1 MCERVRVCQNVCAQ
15 PDLRTAAG
23 QLRAGNGGGL
33 RAIDSA

>member
-23 QLRAGNGGGL
+23 QLRAGEGRVDGN
-33 RAIDSA
+33 